1 MSVKRKISY
10 NVYEIYP
17 FSFPDKIKIKVYRGD
32 VFSLTLIGFNEA
44 DDSPFDFGSYDPE
57 TNFFSASI
65 KLGKD
70 YDDLGESYTFTSNE
84 FVLGKTDIA
93 NSEFDELHIVS
104 KNALNFN
111 LTESYTKAWFDV
123 ERTFNGERQTLI
135 KALLVIELDI
145 TK

>member
-70 YDDLGESYTFTSNE
+70 YDELGESYTFKPSE
-84 FVLGKTDIA
+84 FTIGKTDLA
-93 NSEFDELHIVS
+93 QNEFDELHIVS
-104 KNALNFN
+104 QDALNFN
-111 LTESYTKAWFDV
+111 LSDNYTRAWFDV
-123 ERTFNGERQTLI
+123 ERTFNGEKQTLI
-135 KALLVIELDI
+135 KVLLIIELDI

>member
-1 MSVKRKISY
+1 MAVKKQISY

-17 FSFPDKIKIKVYRGD
+17 SSFPDKIKIKVYRGD

-70 YDDLGESYTFTSNE
+70 YDDLGESYTFKADE

-123 ERTFNGERQTLI
+123 ERTFNGERQTFI